1 MISKYMKN
9 KYIVFIGFLVSLLV
23 SVYCIEYIRWK
34 HLWALEPPITPYTIN
49 HSVSDTIKIVM
60 IGDSW
65 VEQHET
71 KIGDSVYQ
79 KIISGTLGHSVSFL
93 SSGKSGAKCRDVYN
107 MLFETG
113 QYGTIP
119 LLSQGPDF
127 CIIIVGINDAAAN
140 IGTRQFC
147 YYYQQIIDFMLSN
160 KICPIVVELPDVTIP
175 KMFNKKTTKD
185 RFVDWMRSVM
195 TRCSLYN
202 FSEYRY
208 ALNEMLK
215 NGSMRDV
222 VFVNVQGW
230 NKRGFQIEKELFMK
244 DGVHLNRRGYQRLDS
259 CIATA
264 IVKRMKVV
272 K

>member
-1 MISKYMKN
+1 MRN
-9 KYIVFIGFLVSLLV
+9 KYIVFIGFLVSLLF
-23 SVYCIEYIRWK
+23 SVFCIEYIRWK
-34 HLWALEPPITPYTIN
+34 HLWSLESPLAPYAIK

-65 VEQHET
+65 VEQHE
-71 KIGDSVYQ
+71 KIIGDSVYQ
-79 KIISGTLGHSVSFL
+79 KIISGTLGHTVSFQ
-93 SSGKSGAKCRDVYN
+93 SSGKSGAKCRDVYH
-107 MLFETG
+107 MMFETG
-113 QYGTIP
+113 QYGTMP

-127 CIIIVGINDAAAN
+127 GIIIVGINDAAAN

-147 YYYQQIIDFMLSN
+147 YYYQQIIDFMLTN

-185 RFVDWMRSVM
+185 RIVDWMRSVM

-215 NGSMRDV
+215 DDSMMDV
-222 VFVNVQGW
+222 VFVNLQEW
-230 NKRGFQIEKELFMK
+230 NKRGFQIEKELFMG
-244 DGVHLNRRGYQRLDS
+244 DGVHLNHRGYERLDS
-259 CIATA
+259 CIAST
-264 IVKRMKVV
+264 ILKRMKVV
-272 K
+272 I